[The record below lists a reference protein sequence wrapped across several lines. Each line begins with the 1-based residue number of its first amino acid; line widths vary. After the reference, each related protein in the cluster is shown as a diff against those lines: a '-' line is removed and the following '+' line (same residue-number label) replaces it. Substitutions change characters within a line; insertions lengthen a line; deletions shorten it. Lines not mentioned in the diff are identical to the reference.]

1 MGLVMDISSLMQL
14 DLSAVLQWLAGAGGA
29 YLAVEVR
36 IRWLRSDFEKLEE
49 RVERLEQRRV

>member
-1 MGLVMDISSLMQL
+1 MHV
-14 DLSAVLQWLAGAGGA
+14 DLAAIMQWLAGAGGA

-49 RVERLEQRRV
+49 RVAKLERRREPQGA